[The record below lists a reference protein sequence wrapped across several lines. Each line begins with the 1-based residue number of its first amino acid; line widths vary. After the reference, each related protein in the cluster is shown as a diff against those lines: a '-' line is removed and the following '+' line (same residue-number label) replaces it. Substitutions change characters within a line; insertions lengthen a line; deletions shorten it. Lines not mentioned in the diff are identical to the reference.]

1 MMSKTNE
8 EAKKDP
14 ILFPFPFILFIFSS
28 SLDWQTFYLL
38 TGRKGRRFWN
48 WFLCPNSASPVEF
61 VWKSSSLK
69 SRQGILCPSKILEI
83 SFNFS
88 TLPSFQHK
96 DGSGKISRE
105 YNVQMCHHLY
115 KKKSLSEAEYFFE
128 VAEAVF
134 VGWFSFEYVIRFV
147 AAPHKFL

>member
-8 EAKKDP
+8 EAKR
-14 ILFPFPFILFIFSS
+14 ILFFSFS
-28 SLDWQTFYLL
+28 FYLISLSLDWQTSYLL

-83 SFNFS
+83 SFNLPRLLPLSPVYSSLCQPFVSFFRLFHPSNTKTDQERYLVSIMYKCVIIFTRKNLFQRRNIFS
-88 TLPSFQHK
+88 
-96 DGSGKISRE
+96 R
-105 YNVQMCHHLY
+105 
-115 KKKSLSEAEYFFE
+115 
-128 VAEAVF
+128 
-134 VGWFSFEYVIRFV
+134 
-147 AAPHKFL
+147 